1 MSASNAFED
10 QLLSLI
16 FTNVAATNI
25 GDAGGLLPSATA
37 GSFFIGLHTA
47 TIVDSDSVQTTSEA
61 TYTSY
66 ARVAVARS
74 AAQWTVSSGNIDND
88 NAITFPAATGGSD
101 TVTDFTIG
109 QATSGAGG
117 IQIFGALT
125 ASLAVS
131 NGITPQF
138 AAGALDISID

>member
-25 GDAGGLLPSATA
+25 GDAAGLLPSASA

-47 TIVDSDSVQTTSEA
+47 TIVDSDSLQTTSEA

-88 NAITFPAATGGSD
+88 NAITFPAATGGSN

-109 QATSGAGG
+109 QATSGGGG